1 MIKHRTILA
10 ALGLSL
16 CLGFASSAHAEDKAL
31 AESLFQEGRRLMDA
45 GNPADACPKFEASQK
60 ADPSPGTLINLA
72 GCYKALGRTAS
83 AWAEYKSAETLARNL
98 NRDEQMKFAH
108 DAAAELEPNLS
119 KLELV
124 PPKSKVDGLQVTRDG
139 ELIAVGSL
147 GTPVA
152 VDPGKHE
159 IKVTAPGYRPWTT
172 TVEVGPSGDAQIV
185 RIPPLSVDPDA
196 GEGADGPVSGDL
208 STPDGAGGSG
218 VLPWVLIGGG
228 GVFIGAGLVFGM
240 LASNQASDAENDPTL
255 CPNKECT
262 PAGQDEID
270 SAEGKALIS
279 TIGVGVG
286 AAAAITGVVLLL
298 TQGSSSSAKAKQ
310 KSSRFANVTPVF
322 GPRTNGLFVTGNF

>member
-1 MIKHRTILA
+1 MIQHRSILA

-16 CLGFASSAHAEDKAL
+16 CLGFASTAHAGDKAL
-31 AESLFQEGRRLMDA
+31 AESLFQEGRRLME
-45 GNPADACPKFEASQK
+45 GNKPSEACPKFEASQK

-83 AWAEYKSAETLARNL
+83 AWAEYKSAETMARN
-98 NRDEQMKFAH
+98 RGRTEESAYAAK
-108 DAAAELEPNLS
+108 AAAELEPSLS

-124 PPKSKVDGLQVTRDG
+124 PPKSKVKDMTVTRDG
-139 ELIAVGSL
+139 ELIDAGSL

-159 IKVTAPGYRPWTT
+159 IKVTAPGYRPWVT
-172 TVEVGPSGDAQIV
+172 TVEVGANGDAQIV
-185 RIPPLSVDPDA
+185 RIPALIVDPDA
-196 GEGADGPVSGDL
+196 GPGGAVTTQDL
-208 STPDGAGGSG
+208 GTGGSG
-218 VLPWVLIGGG
+218 VLPWILIGGG
-228 GVFIGAGLVFGM
+228 GVFMGTGLVFGM
-240 LASNQASDAENDPTL
+240 LAKNQASDAEDDPTL

-279 TIGVGVG
+279 TIGIGVG

-298 TQGSSSSAKAKQ
+298 TQGSGSSAKA

-322 GPRTNGLFVTGNF
+322 GPKTNGFVFSGNF

>member
-1 MIKHRTILA
+1 MGEGDA
-10 ALGLSL
+10 A
-16 CLGFASSAHAEDKAL
+16 K
-31 AESLFQEGRRLMDA
+31 
-45 GNPADACPKFEASQK
+45 ACPKFEASQK

-72 GCYKALGRTAS
+72 GCYKTLGRTAS

-98 NRDEQMKFAH
+98 KRSDQQEFAAK
-108 DAAAELEPNLS
+108 AAAELEPNLS

-124 PPKSKVDGLQVTRDG
+124 PPKTKIKDLQVTRDG
-139 ELIAVGSL
+139 ELIANGSL

-159 IKVTAPGYRPWTT
+159 IKVSAPGYRPWVT
-172 TVEVGPSGDAQIV
+172 TVEVGPNGDAQIV
-185 RIPPLSVDPDA
+185 RIPPLAIDETA
-196 GEGADGPVSGDL
+196 QADGGGGPGR
-208 STPDGAGGSG
+208 PDSAGGGSSA
-218 VLPWVLIGGG
+218 LPWVLIGGG
-228 GVFIGAGLVFGM
+228 GVFIGGGLIFGM

-255 CPNKECT
+255 CPNKECS

-298 TQGSSSSAKAKQ
+298 TQDSSSSAKK

-322 GPRTNGLFVTGNF
+322 GPGGSGLYVKGSF